1 MDNYQNE
8 ITSDSI
14 SSKKQMTSYE
24 INQFLIRIGLLIIMI
39 IAHFL
44 LPTTTLKVETISAKS
59 NFGVFSSS
67 VRVSPA
73 DDGIM
78 SFSLSQLAFDHSVDA
93 ENTDIN
99 DEISRNI
106 KENHKSAINTVL
118 TISGICFA
126 ICAVF
131 VIKTM
136 FHIAN
141 NNSFKASKSLYM
153 AFIPMLLANI
163 SLIILTIATTNYVKP
178 DDTLDFDII
187 GKAYPSI
194 FFFVLFA
201 AAIAIHVNSRDFK
214 HLYYIKH
221 LSCRSFESG
230 DTINI

>member
-1 MDNYQNE
+1 MDNYRNE

-14 SSKKQMTSYE
+14 SSKKQMTLYE

-44 LPTTTLKVETISAKS
+44 LPATTLKVETISEKS
-59 NFGVFSSS
+59 NFGGFSSS

-78 SFSLSQLAFDHSVDA
+78 SFSLSQLAFDLSVDA

-131 VIKTM
+131 VIKTI
-136 FHIAN
+136 FHIHVIW
-141 NNSFKASKSLYM
+141 SFVIY
-153 AFIPMLLANI
+153 
-163 SLIILTIATTNYVKP
+163 
-178 DDTLDFDII
+178 
-187 GKAYPSI
+187 
-194 FFFVLFA
+194 
-201 AAIAIHVNSRDFK
+201 
-214 HLYYIKH
+214 
-221 LSCRSFESG
+221 
-230 DTINI
+230 

>member
-24 INQFLIRIGLLIIMI
+24 INQFLIRIGWLIIMI

-44 LPTTTLKVETISAKS
+44 LPVTTLKVETISAES
-59 NFGVFSSS
+59 NFGGVSTS

-73 DDGIM
+73 GDGIM
-78 SFSLSQLAFDHSVDA
+78 LFSLSQLAFDVSVDA

-99 DEISRNI
+99 DAISRNI

-118 TISGICFA
+118 TISSICFA
-126 ICAVF
+126 ICVVF
-131 VIKTM
+131 VIKTIL
-136 FHIAN
+136 HIGN

-163 SLIILTIATTNYVKP
+163 SLIVLTIATMNYAKP
-178 DDTLDFDII
+178 DATLDFDII

-194 FFFVLFA
+194 FFFILLA
-201 AAIAIHVNSRDFK
+201 AAIAIHVNILSFK
-214 HLYYIKH
+214 HLYYIKQI
-221 LSCRSFESG
+221 SYRASESD